1 MHGIYFWRLR
11 RNEEHNKFRWRFR
24 FITFHSSITMRT
36 LSLVQILDV
45 SLGTFAMATSA
56 DASEV
61 AFANA
66 NSEDQISTM
75 LLSISQFHRSDTRHG
90 AYVVGAFRPAAFL
103 AIWTVGV
110 DGTLRDYHLS
120 SDEIAN
126 AGLSIRPVHLLAS
139 VAFDLALFQTRQ
151 RRIAVNAHQLSIDT
165 LDAAPHCV
173 FGHSLGAEAVVSAP
187 VKSSTALVHSRRDTA
202 RFFGAHGEFIVRISQ
217 FTVGLFLESIL
228 ENLPLNVLP

>member
-1 MHGIYFWRLR
+1 
-11 RNEEHNKFRWRFR
+11 
-24 FITFHSSITMRT
+24 MRT
-36 LSLVQILDV
+36 LLLVQILDV
-45 SLGTFAMATSA
+45 SLGPFAMATSA
-56 DASEV
+56 DAREV

-75 LLSISQFHRSDTRHG
+75 LLSISRFHRSDTRHG
-90 AYVVGAFRPAAFL
+90 AYVVVGAFRPAAFL

-110 DGTLRDYHLS
+110 DGTFRDHHLS

-139 VAFDLALFQTRQ
+139 VAFNLALFQTRQ
-151 RRIAVNAHQLSIDT
+151 RRIAMNAHQLSIDP

-173 FGHSLGAEAVVSAP
+173 FGHSLGAEAIVSAP

-202 RFFGAHGEFIVRISQ
+202 RFFGAHGEFIVRIPQ